1 MEPASGWTDGCRRP
15 WDSRRVAAHPKQ
27 LDGVRMTPPMRW
39 LLLALVVASI
49 LSSCSTGITA
59 TPPCDRPTNQWVLVA
74 QSVPSATFLPCVD
87 ALPFG
92 WSVSAVTYESGSYTA
107 WFADVRAGRDAL
119 QVTLTAACDVSHAA
133 EVPDKI
139 SPSGTRAYED
149 VMTLQ
154 PRLQENRYLTFPGGC
169 ITYSFR
175 FTEPAQPML
184 ALEVQRALDVI
195 PRARVQRAVARLG
208 LTLCGAGAPPCP
220 G

>member
-1 MEPASGWTDGCRRP
+1 
-15 WDSRRVAAHPKQ
+15 
-27 LDGVRMTPPMRW
+27 MTPPMRW

-59 TPPCDRPTNQWVLVA
+59 TPPCDRPTNEWVLVA